1 MPKGPWHNICH
12 ISDIMGFPGGSQIN
26 NPPAIR
32 ETDVQSL
39 LQKDPLEKAM
49 ATRFSILAW
58 EIPWPEEPGGL
69 QSMKLQRARHDLST

>member
-1 MPKGPWHNICH
+1 MPKGTWHNICH
-12 ISDIMGFPGGSQIN
+12 ISDIMGFPGGSLIN

-39 LQKDPLEKAM
+39 LQKDALEKAM
-49 ATRFSILAW
+49 ATCFSILAW

-69 QSMKLQRARHDLST
+69 QSMELQRARHDLAT